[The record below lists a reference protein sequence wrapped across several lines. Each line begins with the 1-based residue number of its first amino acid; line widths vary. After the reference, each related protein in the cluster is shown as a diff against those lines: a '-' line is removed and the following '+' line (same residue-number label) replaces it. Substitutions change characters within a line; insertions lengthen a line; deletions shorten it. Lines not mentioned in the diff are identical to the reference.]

1 MKIAIAGST
10 GFIGKKL
17 TEKFHTLNYDVIPLK
32 REDFKPDNNQELIK
46 KIDGCDIVI
55 NLAGATIAKRWTK
68 KYKKILYNSRIETTR
83 ILAEAINNLKNK
95 PKKFISVSAIGIYD
109 NINDHTENSKNF
121 GDTFLSK
128 ICIDWEAE
136 AQKVHTKVIIPRL
149 SIVLDKNEGAFKK
162 MILPFKFGIGMVFGK
177 GNQYFSFI
185 HIDDLLS
192 AFLYFIDNPDCEGIY
207 NLSTGENIKYSDF
220 ARICNTKFKN
230 KILIHIPEL
239 FLKKILKEGH
249 IILTQGQSAI
259 PERLKNDNFK
269 FKYLSLEE
277 ILDNLI

>member
-17 TEKFHTLNYDVIPLK
+17 SEKFRTLNYDVIPLK
-32 REDFKPDNNQELIK
+32 RDDFKPENNQELIK
-46 KIDGCDIVI
+46 KIEGCDIVI

-68 KYKKILYNSRIETTR
+68 KYKKILYDSRIETTR

-95 PKKFISVSAIGIYD
+95 PQKFISVSAIGIYD
-109 NINDHTENSKNF
+109 NINNHTENSINY

-136 AQKVHTKVIIPRL
+136 ARKAYTKLIIPRL
-149 SIVLDKNEGAFKK
+149 SIVLDKTEGAFKK
-162 MILPFKFGIGMVFGK
+162 MILPFKYGIGLVFGK

-185 HIDDLLS
+185 HIDDLVS
-192 AFLYFIDNPDCEGIY
+192 AFLYFIENPYCEGVY
-207 NLSTGENIKYSDF
+207 NLSTGKNLKYYDF
-220 ARICNTKFKN
+220 ARICNRKYKN
-230 KILIHIPEL
+230 RILIHIPEL

-269 FKYLSLEE
+269 FKYLSIEE
-277 ILDNLI
+277 ILNSLT

>member
-46 KIDGCDIVI
+46 KIEGCDIVI

-68 KYKKILYNSRIETTR
+68 KYKKILYDSRIETTR
-83 ILAEAINNLKNK
+83 ILVEAINNLKNK

-109 NINDHTENSKNF
+109 NINNHTENSKNY

-136 AQKVHTKVIIPRL
+136 AQKAHTKLIITRL

-162 MILPFKFGIGMVFGK
+162 MILPFKYRIGMVFGK

-185 HIDDLLS
+185 HIDDLVS

-220 ARICNTKFKN
+220 ARICNRKYKN
-230 KILIHIPEL
+230 RILIHIPEL
-239 FLKKILKEGH
+239 FLKKILLEGH

-269 FKYLSLEE
+269 FKYLSIEE